1 MLLYGERGCN
11 IERII
16 QTAGR
21 RHSEA
26 DGITVFIRSGEGFA
40 DKLTMAEALSIIEPD
55 RDILLVFDNCEWIF
69 SSEECLAALRKFL
82 KECGTQEHIFLLFT
96 THDVLLYKASL
107 QAPSV
112 HFDTVLR
119 IGFPDEQFRKEYVWY
134 KMQTCDVSKSE
145 MDGIVQNTNGFSIE
159 DIQQYIAQY
168 LINKAE
174 DKQQETGGGTEKTG
188 NRRFWKNIIGFG
200 RGK

>member
-26 DGITVFIRSGEGFA
+26 DGITVFTRSGEGFA
-40 DKLTMAEALSIIEPD
+40 DKLAMAEALSIIEPD
-55 RDILLVFDNCEWIF
+55 RDILFVFDNCEWIF
-69 SSEECLAALRKFL
+69 TSEEYLAALRKFM
-82 KECGTQEHIFLLFT
+82 KEYETQEHIFLLFT